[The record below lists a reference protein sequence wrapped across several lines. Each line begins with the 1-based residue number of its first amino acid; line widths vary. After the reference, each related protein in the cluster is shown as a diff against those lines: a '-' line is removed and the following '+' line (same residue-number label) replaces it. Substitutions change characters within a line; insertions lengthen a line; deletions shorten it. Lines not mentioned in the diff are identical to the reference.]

1 MRPTLSWEGGQVK
14 LTAVS
19 GSEHMVDGEWLN
31 LGIIER
37 VVMQRF
43 VDRPNGL
50 VLK

>member
-31 LGIIER
+31 LGIVEW

-43 VDRPNGL
+43 VDRSNGL
-50 VLK
+50 ILK

>member
-14 LTAVS
+14 LSTVL

-31 LGIIER
+31 LGIIEW
-37 VVMQRF
+37 VVMQSF
-43 VDRPNGL
+43 IGRPNGL

>member
-1 MRPTLSWEGGQVK
+1 MGKGVNLSSLWYLG
-14 LTAVS
+14 
-19 GSEHMVDGEWLN
+19 GSEYMVDGEWLN

-43 VDRPNGL
+43 VDQPNGL